1 VLRDAAFRRALN
13 WAVDKPAIIAAAYG
27 GYGRPADTVVASGY
41 YQGALDWHWSPP
53 PASAYSFDLDMC
65 KARLDAAGYP
75 LENGVR
81 VDKNGKPIALRL
93 FTRSKSPSGQSA
105 GTMIAGWLRSC
116 GLHVKVTVLGDTA
129 LANHIYKTVN
139 GKFAPDFDMFIW
151 GWSFAW
157 DPDFTFSVFTTG
169 QIDGWSDCEYSNT
182 AYDSLYNQ
190 QRRTVDAASRKALTD
205 QMQQILYTQSPYI
218 LLAYPQD
225 LQACNTSKWA
235 GWVQAPGVDG
245 GVVGTGVIDSYLNV
259 HPEP

>member
-1 VLRDAAFRRALN
+1 
-13 WAVDKPAIIAAAYG
+13 
-27 GYGRPADTVVASGY
+27 
-41 YQGALDWHWSPP
+41 
-53 PASAYSFDLDMC
+53 
-65 KARLDAAGYP
+65 
-75 LENGVR
+75 
-81 VDKNGKPIALRL
+81 
-93 FTRSKSPSGQSA
+93 
-105 GTMIAGWLRSC
+105 
-116 GLHVKVTVLGDTA
+116 
-129 LANHIYKTVN
+129 
-139 GKFAPDFDMFIW
+139 
-151 GWSFAW
+151 
-157 DPDFTFSVFTTG
+157 VFTTG